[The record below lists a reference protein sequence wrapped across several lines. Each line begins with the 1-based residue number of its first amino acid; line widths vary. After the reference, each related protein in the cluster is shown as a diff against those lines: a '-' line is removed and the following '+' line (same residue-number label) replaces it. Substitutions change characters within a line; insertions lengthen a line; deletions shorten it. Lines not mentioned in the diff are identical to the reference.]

1 VHPRGAFASS
11 RYAVGPSTARR
22 DGYSARQVER
32 KIPRNKKKKKQDPSL
47 TLASSLSPYPPQVNP
62 VYTICHE
69 DRAFL
74 CRGCDVS
81 LHSANEAVKKHRR
94 FLYTGVTVALA
105 PLGEKETATPR
116 EATDI
121 VKEVPPMAAP
131 IRPTVTQPQPQKKRK
146 AVDIED
152 DFAVPTMSPDNS
164 AGHGGVQWQSDEEFN
179 SFVQDFVG
187 KGEKNPDVNFDGFL
201 DNFFDDVPLS
211 DDFGVVPTM

>member
-1 VHPRGAFASS
+1 
-11 RYAVGPSTARR
+11 
-22 DGYSARQVER
+22 
-32 KIPRNKKKKKQDPSL
+32 
-47 TLASSLSPYPPQVNP
+47 VNP
-62 VYTICHE
+62 VYSICHE

-105 PLGEKETATPR
+105 PLGDKETAAPR
-116 EATDI
+116 EATDV
-121 VKEVPPMAAP
+121 VKDVPPMAAP
-131 IRPTVTQPQPQKKRK
+131 IRPTVTKTQAQKKRK

-211 DDFGVVPTM
+211 DDFGVVPSM